1 MIAIENKTRPAL
13 SRENLDSLNFKTEA
27 ALSKDSI
34 RELNHKKWGEAA
46 CSRKEEVPQKER
58 RKEKEIRAAGSASSE
73 QGRSQKL
80 PDMVMPPLRNRL
92 FKGQKTALQFSGGN
106 LPKLKVCFGWN
117 VKDARCDMDASAF
130 LLTENGKVADE
141 SWFVFYG
148 QTESPDHAADFAKDP
163 QGKDREIIRLDLE
176 RLSASVQKIVF
187 VLTINEAF
195 ENRLNFSMIGDA
207 YVRILEADSGQ
218 ELVSYQ
224 LEEYYANVTSMTIG
238 ELYRHKGQ
246 WKFNPVGNGVQQ
258 DLAGQ
263 CAIYGVE
270 IC

>member
-1 MIAIENKTRPAL
+1 MLAVENKTRPAL

-27 ALSKDSI
+27 ALSKETI
-34 RELNHKKWGEAA
+34 RELNHKKWGEAG
-46 CSRKEEVPQKER
+46 SRVQETSQEPKRKERGER
-58 RKEKEIRAAGSASSE
+58 RASSAPRE
-73 QGRSQKL
+73 EKNPQKL
-80 PDMVMPPLRNRL
+80 PDMVMPPLQNRL
-92 FKGQKTALQFSGGN
+92 FKGQKTALHFSGGEK
-106 LPKLKVCFGWN
+106 PRLKICFGWN

-130 LLTENGKVADE
+130 LLTENGRVADE

-148 QTESPDHAADFAKDP
+148 QTLSPDQAAAFAKDP
-163 QGKDREIIRLDLE
+163 KGIDREIISLDLE
-176 RLSASVQKIVF
+176 KLSSSIQKIVF
-187 VLTINEAF
+187 VLTINEAL
-195 ENRLNFSMIGDA
+195 ENKLNFSMIGDA
-207 YVRILEADSGQ
+207 YVRVLEADSGQ

-224 LEEYYANVTSMTIG
+224 LEEYYANVTSMTFG

-246 WKFNPVGNGVQQ
+246 WKFNPVGNGVEQ

>member
-73 QGRSQKL
+73 QGRPQKL

-163 QGKDREIIRLDLE
+163 QGKDREIIRLNLE